1 MEKEGRVGSGSS
13 LSVQKSDGARMES
26 CFFLTAS
33 CWAGQFIF
41 LGLSLLICQ
50 TVIGTP
56 LLSQKCAA
64 IKETLSI
71 KEMNLFA
78 PIHCMT
84 LIEWLHLPGPLYKT
98 RIDVHFPRKLLWG
111 LQEITH
117 TGCLAESLVL
127 SKDLIDYCRYY
138 FYKAFE
144 FKSCGGHTA
153 TKPAG

>member
-1 MEKEGRVGSGSS
+1 MLIRKSSLLFMEKEGRVGSGSS
-13 LSVQKSDGARMES
+13 LSIQESDGARIES

-71 KEMNLFA
+71 KDMNLFA

-84 LIEWLHLPGPLYKT
+84 LSDWLHLPGPLYKYKT
-98 RIDVHFPRKLLWG
+98 RIDVHSP
-111 LQEITH
+111 
-117 TGCLAESLVL
+117 ESCCG
-127 SKDLIDYCRYY
+127 DYR
-138 FYKAFE
+138 
-144 FKSCGGHTA
+144 KSCTWNAWLRAWCSA
-153 TKPAG
+153 TT